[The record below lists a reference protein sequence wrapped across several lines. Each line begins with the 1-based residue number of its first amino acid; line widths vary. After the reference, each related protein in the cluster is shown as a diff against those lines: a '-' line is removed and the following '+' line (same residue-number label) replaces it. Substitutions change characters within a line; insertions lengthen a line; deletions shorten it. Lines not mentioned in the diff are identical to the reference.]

1 MTLAEV
7 IKHVFSD
14 KDMTEEVNS
23 YTVTHTNS
31 DNYTI
36 EAKGITIQVVK
47 KWLYTNT
54 KDNPCWAIASKKKS
68 LMGRLE
74 IN

>member
-36 EAKGITIQVVK
+36 EAKGITIQV
-47 KWLYTNT
+47 T
-54 KDNPCWAIASKKKS
+54 KHIEN
-68 LMGRLE
+68 R
-74 IN
+74 

>member
-7 IKHVFSD
+7 LKHVFSD

-23 YTVTHTNS
+23 YMETHTNS

-36 EAKGITIQVVK
+36 DAKNITIQVK
-47 KWLYTNT
+47 KG
-54 KDNPCWAIASKKKS
+54 K
-68 LMGRLE
+68 
-74 IN
+74 

>member
-14 KDMTEEVNS
+14 KDMAEEVNS

-36 EAKGITIQVVK
+36 EAKGITIQV
-47 KWLYTNT
+47 T
-54 KDNPCWAIASKKKS
+54 KQIEN
-68 LMGRLE
+68 R
-74 IN
+74 

>member
-7 IKHVFSD
+7 LKHVFSD

-36 EAKGITIQVVK
+36 EVDNKITLQVTK
-47 KWLYTNT
+47 K
-54 KDNPCWAIASKKKS
+54 
-68 LMGRLE
+68 
-74 IN
+74 

>member
-7 IKHVFSD
+7 LKHVFSD

-36 EAKGITIQVVK
+36 ESQNITIQVK
-47 KWLYTNT
+47 KG
-54 KDNPCWAIASKKKS
+54 K
-68 LMGRLE
+68 
-74 IN
+74 

>member
-14 KDMTEEVNS
+14 KDMTKEVNS

-36 EAKGITIQVVK
+36 EAEGITIQVTK
-47 KWLYTNT
+47 K
-54 KDNPCWAIASKKKS
+54 CS
-68 LMGRLE
+68 
-74 IN
+74 